1 MMKCDFFD
9 KLHDLMETN
18 KMKKSLALLFAFA
31 LVVAFTACGK
41 KEPAA
46 KAVTAAQAQAA
57 DDAGKAIVDEIL
69 AAFDQCVAEAA
80 ALAKDKP
87 EAAALMPRLERLYAD
102 YGVKMAALNAR
113 FLALR
118 DQDRFAFARANGYM
132 TDNRP
137 AHVHAM
143 YNTLTPA
150 LQYYNQEKGETA
162 VADLLTRGVVKL
174 LDDATKQ

>member
-1 MMKCDFFD
+1 
-9 KLHDLMETN
+9 
-18 KMKKSLALLFAFA
+18 MKKSMAIIFICAMLVMFA
-31 LVVAFTACGK
+31 ACGK
-41 KEPAA
+41 KEPVP
-46 KAVTAAQAQAA
+46 KAVTSTQAQAA
-57 DDAGKAIVDEIL
+57 NDAGKAVVDEIL
-69 AAFDQCVAEAA
+69 AAFDQCVADTS

-87 EAAALMPRLERLYAD
+87 EAAVLTPQLEKLYAD
-102 YGVKMAALNAR
+102 FGARMAALNAR

-118 DQDRFAFARANGYM
+118 DQDVFAFRRANGYM

-143 YNTLTPA
+143 YDTLTPA

-174 LDDATKQ
+174 LDDAVKQ